1 MNSNKCDTIVATM
14 KITELK
20 KKFKNKWVLA
30 EVIKENELNQPVEVK
45 PIMAS
50 FDKNEI
56 YDRIAKVPKG
66 KTVATI
72 FTGKIKGAFL
82 FRCQA

>member
-1 MNSNKCDTIVATM
+1 M
-14 KITELK
+14 KIVELK

-30 EVIKENELNQPVEVK
+30 EVLKENELNQPVDVK

-50 FDKNEI
+50 TDKNEI

-66 KTVATI
+66 KILATLY
-72 FTGKIKGAFL
+72 TGKFKGLYTF
-82 FRCQA
+82 

>member
-1 MNSNKCDTIVATM
+1 M
-14 KITELK
+14 KIAEVK

-30 EVIKENELNQPVEVK
+30 EVLKENELNQPVDVK
-45 PIMAS
+45 PIMINT
-50 FDKNEI
+50 DRNEL

-82 FRCQA
+82 FRCQI